1 MEPQICSLHKDWIQE
16 ITAMWPKAPLE
27 ASRPSPCSNQG
38 QRWCQTRLLRT
49 LSCSVVKISIDRDVR
64 ASLGHCS
71 SVQLHS
77 LTPGWLIPVS
87 IFPALPFWCWS
98 SEKNCW
104 ISQAVPLPA
113 WVPAHQMSQFLFCEH
128 VLEFQCTLLISIAPI
143 ACSWEVLTNQF
154 PKQDKICS
162 SEGQN
167 LYSTICLPYFSW
179 GLNSKVLESLMPRLP
194 FTFTF
199 LPSLFLSN
207 KSSIGIKK

>member
-1 MEPQICSLHKDWIQE
+1 MEPQMRSLHKDWIQE
-16 ITAMWPKAPLE
+16 ITATWPKAPLE
-27 ASRPSPCSNQG
+27 ASRPSPCWNQG

-87 IFPALPFWCWS
+87 IFPALPFWSWS
-98 SEKNCW
+98 SEKHCW

-128 VLEFQCTLLISIAPI
+128 VLLSFNAPSWSPLPPLHAPERSWQTNFQNKTNSVLLKARIFILLFVFLISLGVLILR
-143 ACSWEVLTNQF
+143 SW
-154 PKQDKICS
+154 S
-162 SEGQN
+162 
-167 LYSTICLPYFSW
+167 Y
-179 GLNSKVLESLMPRLP
+179 
-194 FTFTF
+194 
-199 LPSLFLSN
+199 
-207 KSSIGIKK
+207 